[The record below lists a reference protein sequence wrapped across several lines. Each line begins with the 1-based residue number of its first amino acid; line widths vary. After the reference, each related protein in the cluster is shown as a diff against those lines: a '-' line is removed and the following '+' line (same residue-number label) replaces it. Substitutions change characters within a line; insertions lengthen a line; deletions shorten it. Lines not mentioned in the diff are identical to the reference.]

1 MQISRKS
8 SPEKI
13 ALQGIANINLV
24 AKVGFFESAKYPDGT
39 PIAYVAAIQEYGV
52 ESQSIPAR
60 PFFRP
65 TIDENRAKWQQD
77 FSKLVKRVSNGKME
91 AKQAYDAMGL
101 LASGAV
107 SKTIATITAPPL
119 SKITLLAR
127 KYRLA
132 GGKVTGKTI
141 GMFAAQIK
149 KNPDIDVS
157 GVSAKP
163 LNDTGMLLAHLT
175 HTVEKK

>member
-1 MQISRKS
+1 MQVKRTS
-8 SPEKI
+8 SPERV
-13 ALQGIANINLV
+13 ALQGLANNKHV
-24 AKVGFFESAKYPDGT
+24 AKIGFFESARYPDGT
-39 PIAYVAAIQEYGV
+39 PIAYIASIQEYGV

-91 AKQAYDAMGL
+91 EKQAYDAIGL

-107 SKTIATITAPPL
+107 AKTIATLTAPPL

-132 GGKVTGKTI
+132 GGKVTGATI
-141 GMFAAQIK
+141 GMFAAQVK

-157 GVSAKP
+157 GVSVKP

-175 HTVEKK
+175 HTVESK